1 MEELKASARKI
12 AFCLLFCLIPGAG
25 SDPHSFYSAA
35 SEPMKTVEER
45 PVSSA
50 VPSGNAAF
58 ILVSKEDMCLQLYS
72 SCSELL
78 FSAPIS
84 CGSEYGDKRTK
95 EDERTPEG
103 VFSIRRIEPSSEWT
117 HLNPENGCREKG
129 CYGDWFIRLNTP
141 LSLRIGIHGTNKPEE
156 IGLRTS
162 EGCIRLNN
170 MDIDRL
176 VEMVYVGM
184 PVIITPAAEDIAADT
199 KAL

>member
-1 MEELKASARKI
+1 MKFAL
-12 AFCLLFCLIPGAG
+12 CVMLCLIPGAG
-25 SDPHSFYSAA
+25 SDPHGFYSAVP
-35 SEPMKTVEER
+35 ETLDYVEQG

-50 VPSGNAAF
+50 IPLGNAAF
-58 ILVSKEDMCLQLYS
+58 ILVSKQDMTLQVYG

-95 EDERTPEG
+95 KDERTPEG
-103 VFSIRRIEPSSEWT
+103 VFSVRRIEPSSEWT
-117 HLNPENGCREKG
+117 HLDPESGRREKG

-162 EGCIRLNN
+162 EGCIRLKNS
-170 MDIDRL
+170 DIDRL

-184 PVIITPAAEDIAADT
+184 PVIITPSMADMSAR
-199 KAL
+199 K